1 MRSPKC
7 PDESEA
13 WDVLIVAFEPGTRE
27 ELELVTRAYGYRV
40 ACCRDRR
47 AALDEMRKRAPR
59 MVVVELTLPGMEGLA
74 LCRSIRS
81 GLRYHDLPILCLS
94 GLTCEERD
102 LPALLDRRFKARF
115 LPKGALAEAY
125 LSSVESAIGPPRD
138 QKRGGSTGAG
148 DVCGRRRDPQRSAP
162 VRGPTSHFAASTGCR
177 SFNVRNP
184 SRVSKQ
190 YCVEFPTVGDF
201 LSEYDHNIAFGGL
214 FVKSAELPTRD
225 EVVTVNLLIPGQDEI
240 ALEARVVYL
249 VSAEQAG
256 MRGGDTG
263 FGVELIDM
271 SQDRRR
277 SLQELVRSIA

>member
-1 MRSPKC
+1 MRSPER
-7 PDESEA
+7 PDEPVA
-13 WDVLIVAFEPGTRE
+13 WEVLIVAFDPGTRE

-40 ACCRDRR
+40 ACCGDRR

-94 GLTCEERD
+94 GLECEERD

-125 LSSVESAIGPPRD
+125 LSSVESAIGPPEGQR
-138 QKRGGSTGAG
+138 QGGSTGSS
-148 DVCGRRRDPQRSAP
+148 DECGRRRDAQRA
-162 VRGPTSHFAASTGCR
+162 VRGRERTSHAVVSSGCR
-177 SFNVRNP
+177 SANLRQR

-190 YCVEFPTVGDF
+190 YCVEFSTVGDF
-201 LSEYDHNIAFGGL
+201 VAEYDHNISFGGL
-214 FVKSAELPTRD
+214 FVKSAELPVRD
-225 EVVTVNLLIPGQDEI
+225 EVVSVSLLIPGQAEI

-263 FGVELIDM
+263 FGVELIGM
-271 SQDRRR
+271 SQERRR
-277 SLQELVRSIA
+277 SLHELVRSIA